1 MAREENSQTNTI
13 VGPNTVVQGNL
24 DIKGSLLIY
33 GTVLGDVHSNG
44 QVRTA
49 KDSMIKGN
57 VIADEAII
65 DGELDGSLTTKGRAT
80 LGNSAKMTGDLRAAL
95 LVIEEGAQFSG
106 KCKMEGAKVRSAPGP
121 KDDSHDGE
129 SSEGIEQ
136 VYDAEAENQ

>member
-13 VGPNTVVQGNL
+13 VGPNTVIQGNL

-57 VIADEAII
+57 VVADEAVI
-65 DGELDGSLTTKGRAT
+65 DGELDGSMTVKGRAT
-80 LGNSAKMTGDLRAAL
+80 LGTSARMLGDLRASL
-95 LVIEEGAQFSG
+95 LVIEEGAQYSG
-106 KCKMEGAKVRSAPGP
+106 KCKMEGAKVKSAPAPEDG
-121 KDDSHDGE
+121 SHDGDSLEDIKEE
-129 SSEGIEQ
+129 SE
-136 VYDAEAENQ
+136 VEAGN